1 MNQPDHHL
9 RLLRLALGFAAITW
23 GAAGIG
29 VLLSWPMAAEALQ
42 QLGAQ
47 PIAYDRMLDYWLR
60 MTAGA
65 FALIGCGFLG
75 LMRWP
80 EKYAAVIPWAGGMM
94 LVEGLILLVHGV
106 RLSLPPLPFYADT
119 AACLLT
125 GSAILY
131 LSRSLRQ
138 RSAKS
143 LGDQ

>member
-1 MNQPDHHL
+1 MDQTNRHM

-65 FALIGCGFLG
+65 FGLIGCGFIG
-75 LMRWP
+75 LMFQP
-80 EKYAAVIPWAGGMM
+80 KKYAAVIPWAGCMM
-94 LVEGLILLVHGV
+94 VVEGLILLVHGV

-125 GSAILY
+125 GSTILY
-131 LSRSLRQ
+131 LSRSVRQ

-143 LGDQ
+143 LGDH